1 MRHIKLQFRFVQDL
15 FLESLFYA
23 KCCAVHDSYKSDE
36 DIIHGWEDLMV
47 SVGSQDMEHGW

>member
-1 MRHIKLQFRFVQDL
+1 MGHIKLQFRFVQDL

-36 DIIHGWEDLMV
+36 HIIHGWEDLMV
-47 SVGSQDMEHGW
+47 SVGSQDMERGW

>member
-1 MRHIKLQFRFVQDL
+1 MGHIKLQFRFVLDL

-36 DIIHGWEDLMV
+36 DIIHRWGDLMA
-47 SVGSQDMEHGW
+47 SVGSQDMECGR